1 VTTLRIDAHTSLRS
15 VAESDAEPLFALVDA
30 NRGHLREWLP
40 WLDQNTRVEHTRDFI
55 RRSADGEKLG
65 TSLICVI
72 ERDGALCGVAGFN
85 WIDRPNRA
93 CGIGYWLAESCQ
105 GSGLMTGGCRA
116 LIRYA
121 RDVLD
126 LNRVEIRAAVGNHKS
141 RAIPE
146 RLGFSTDGVLR
157 DAEWLY
163 DHYVD
168 HVIYTQ
174 LRDDPEPRDDSA
186 PRDDPEP

>member
-1 VTTLRIDAHTSLRS
+1 VTRLAIDERTSLRS
-15 VAESDAEPLFALVDA
+15 VEPRDAEPLFALLEG
-30 NRGHLREWLP
+30 NRSYLREWLP
-40 WLDQNTRVEHTRDFI
+40 WLDQNTRVEHTLDFM
-55 RRSADGEKLG
+55 RRSVEGEKQG
-65 TSLICVI
+65 TSLTCVI
-72 ERDGALCGVAGFN
+72 ERDEALCGVVAFN

-93 CGIGYWLAESCQ
+93 CGMGYWLGADHQ
-105 GSGLMTGGCRA
+105 GAGLMTGACRA

-121 RDVLD
+121 RDERD

-146 RLGFSTDGVLR
+146 RLGFSADGVLR

-174 LRDDPEPRDDSA
+174 LRADPEP
-186 PRDDPEP
+186 